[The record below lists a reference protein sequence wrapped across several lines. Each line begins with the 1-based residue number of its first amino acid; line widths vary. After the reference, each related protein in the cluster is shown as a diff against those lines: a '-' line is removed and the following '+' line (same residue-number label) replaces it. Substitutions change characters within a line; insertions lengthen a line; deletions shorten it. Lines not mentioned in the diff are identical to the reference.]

1 MNLLIEYFRSPD
13 YQRHSEYLTCIHE
26 NLENE
31 YIDKVYIFI
40 SDDAKLN
47 FQSDK
52 IEIVQREERPTYKD
66 LFEFCNENLKNQI
79 CIIANA
85 DIILDETLSAVK
97 ETNLDNIFV
106 ALTRWEVFC
115 QNGEWCIAP
124 FDNSSSQDVWIFT
137 SPIKTTDE
145 MEFTLGKPG
154 CDNKIAKL
162 MAEQGYI
169 LKNPGKQIVCAHY
182 HISGHRNYNNN
193 DRIPG
198 PYTCLVPND
207 DINAETQLIEIDGFD
222 EQGRAYRIERKS
234 DD

>member
-31 YIDKVYIFI
+31 NIEKIYVFI
-40 SDDAKLN
+40 SDDSKLN
-47 FQSDK
+47 FKSDK
-52 IEIVQREERPTYKD
+52 IKVIQRKERPTYKD
-66 LFEFCNENLKNQI
+66 LFEFCNKNLKDEI

-85 DIILDETLSAVK
+85 DIILDDTISVVK
-97 ETNLDNIFV
+97 DTDLDKVFL

-115 QNGEWCIAP
+115 ENGEWCIAP
-124 FDNSSSQDVWIFT
+124 FNNSSSQDVWLFKT
-137 SPIKTTDE
+137 PITTTDE

-162 MAEQGYI
+162 MADQGYK
-169 LKNPGKQIVCAHY
+169 LKNPGKQIVSAHY
-182 HISGHRNYNNN
+182 HISGHRNYSNT

-198 PYTCLVPND
+198 PYLCLVPND
-207 DINAETQLIEIDGFD
+207 DINKDTEYIEIDGFD
-222 EQGRAYRIERKS
+222 EAGRAYRIERKS
-234 DD
+234 DN